1 MAYCGSSV
9 GTWGDPPVFQIQ
21 TLATNPTD
29 LGTCTFVLMPGTEY
43 TAALQ
48 LAAANASGSGTGST
62 VQELPFDSEIAGQFF
77 AFGFTVVVT
86 LYLTA
91 HVIGLVL
98 KFVRDN

>member
-1 MAYCGSSV
+1 MSYCGSII
-9 GTWGDPPVFQIQ
+9 GTWGNPPVFQIQ
-21 TLATNPTD
+21 TLALNPAD
-29 LGTCTFVLMPGTEY
+29 LGTCSRVLMTGAEY

-62 VQELPFDSEIAGQFF
+62 VQEPPFDSQIAGQFF